1 MPRNIFTIAGFILL
15 LATQAIAGPWTAWQ
29 NALAP
34 TGVPGHKLTL
44 SKNGAAAYV
53 VVIPEKASTQEQKA
67 AEDLVLWLK
76 EMTGTEFPIVRDST
90 PPRDKEISIG
100 NTNRLV
106 DIPEAKQDLQDEGY
120 AIAVKDKRLFL
131 LGGRVRGPINAVY
144 ALLEEDLGC
153 RWYAGS
159 SATIP
164 KRSTLKFRPAPR
176 VFTPILML
184 RDPFYQVA
192 FDGTWSLRNRTN
204 APSAAI
210 PEEWGGN
217 VNYVLFVHTFNTLLP
232 PDQYF
237 KDHPEYFMLGAD
249 GKRSAQQ
256 LCTTNPDVIRIVTE
270 NTLRFLKDNPNAE
283 IISVS
288 KNDGGGTCLCPNCK
302 ALDDAEGTNA
312 AALLFLVNKVAE
324 AVEKEYPRVIVDTLA
339 YLETV
344 KPPKALRPRKN
355 VAIRLCTDNCM
366 WSKPFTPAEEV
377 PAFHDAMVGWSAI
390 HDRITIWDYCVN
402 FSHYPAP
409 MPNLPAIAA
418 NIRFFVAHNAKG
430 VMEQGAYQSPC
441 AENDLLR
448 AWVFAKLMWDPTRD
462 LDALVQDFIWGYFG
476 NAAPAIAEY
485 NALLA
490 KTAQEHT
497 ESMKSPKDGIRY
509 PMDSEFLT
517 KEFLLAASALY
528 DKAEQ
533 LADSDELKQHVERDR
548 IPILYVLLCRGPEF
562 VGADYGAVLDRFETI
577 AHREKMTHIYE
588 GPPDLDQKLQ
598 GWRDAWNKTQTKEK

>member
-1 MPRNIFTIAGFILL
+1 MGLNIRWAVGLFLIL
-15 LATQAIAGPWTAWQ
+15 ASQVYAEPWTEWR

-34 TGVPGHKLTL
+34 AGEPGPKLTL
-44 SKNGAAAYV
+44 SKNGATAYV
-53 VVIPEKASTQEQKA
+53 VVIPEKASTQERKA
-67 AEDLVLWLK
+67 AEDLVFWLK
-76 EMTGTEFPIVRDST
+76 EMTGVQFPVVPDAT
-90 PPRDKEISIG
+90 PARDKEISIG
-100 NTNRLV
+100 ATNRLANV
-106 DIPEAKQDLQDEGY
+106 PETRQDLKDEGY
-120 AIAVKDKRLFL
+120 AIAVKGKRLFL

-153 RWYAGS
+153 RWYSAA

-164 KRSTLKFRPAPR
+164 KRPTLRFRPVPR
-176 VFTPILML
+176 VFVPILAL
-184 RDPFYQVA
+184 RDPFYYVA

-204 APSAAI
+204 APSAGI

-217 VNYVLFVHTFNTLLP
+217 VNYALFVHTFNTLVP
-232 PDQYF
+232 PDTYF

-249 GKRSAQQ
+249 GQRSAQQ
-256 LCTTNPDVIRIVTE
+256 LCTTNPEVIRIATE
-270 NTLRFLKDNPNAE
+270 STLRILKENPNAE

-288 KNDGGGTCLCPNCK
+288 KNDGGGTCACPACK
-302 ALDDAEGTNA
+302 ALDDAEGSNA
-312 AALLFLVNKVAE
+312 ASLLFLVNQVAE
-324 AVEKEYPRVIVDTLA
+324 AVEQEYPRVIVDTLA

-344 KPPKALRPRKN
+344 KPPKTIRPRKN

-366 WSKPFTPAEEV
+366 WSRPFTPAEEV
-377 PAFHDAMVGWSAI
+377 PAFRDAMTGWSAI

-448 AWVFAKLMWDPTRD
+448 AWVFAKLMWDPARD

-476 NAAPAIAEY
+476 QAAPAIAEY
-485 NALLA
+485 NTLLT
-490 KTAQEHT
+490 KTAQEHA
-497 ESMKSPKDGIRY
+497 ESMKSPKGGIRY

-517 KEFLLAASALY
+517 KDFLAAASALY

-533 LADSDELKQHVERDR
+533 CAESGEIKQRVERDR
-548 IPILYVLLCRGPEF
+548 LSILYVMLCRGPEF
-562 VGADYGAVLDRFETI
+562 AGAGYGAMLDRFEAI
-577 AHREKMTHIYE
+577 ARREKMTHICE
-588 GPPDLDQKLQ
+588 GLADLEQTLQ
-598 GWRDAWNKTQTKEK
+598 GWRDAWANAPSKDK